1 MNEQSDDDGGRMLLI
16 DLIEK
21 SVFRIYW
28 SLRQQPALRNM
39 SPQDPVLLK
48 QIDRRPGIGLGE
60 LARLERLRAPTITA
74 HISRLEA
81 AGLVRKASVRSDGR
95 RVGLH
100 TTAQGR
106 RAIALATKA
115 RHQFIAD
122 RLGALTAAEIET
134 LAAAAPILIK
144 LGDDPAQATIPDP
157 CSRALDQR
165 TVEMT
170 QSGAKSS
177 EQTL

>member
-1 MNEQSDDDGGRMLLI
+1 MNERSTADGGRSLLI

-21 SVFRIYW
+21 SVFRIYR
-28 SLRQQPALRNM
+28 SLRQQPALNNM

-48 QIDRRPGIGLGE
+48 QIDRRPGIGLSE

-81 AGLVRKASVRSDGR
+81 AGLVRKAPVRGDAR
-95 RVGLH
+95 RIGLH
-100 TTAQGR
+100 TTALGR
-106 RAIALATKA
+106 QAIARAIRA

-122 RLGALTAAEIET
+122 RLGALTASEIET

-144 LGDDPAQATIPDP
+144 LGDDPAQAAIPD
-157 CSRALDQR
+157 A
-165 TVEMT
+165 
-170 QSGAKSS
+170 SS
-177 EQTL
+177 SVSS